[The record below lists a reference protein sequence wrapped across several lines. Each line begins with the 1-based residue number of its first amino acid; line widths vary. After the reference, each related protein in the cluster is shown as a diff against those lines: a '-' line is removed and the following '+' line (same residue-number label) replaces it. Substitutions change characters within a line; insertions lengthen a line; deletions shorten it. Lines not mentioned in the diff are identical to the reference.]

1 LKRSEAVS
9 AGRSPLE
16 RRAVFLAAMALPV
29 ILGVAAQFR
38 GYAGPDTGYLLDEA
52 GRVLRGDRPYLDL
65 VDMNPPM
72 TLALNL
78 AAVLLAWRTG
88 ISEILAYQL
97 GSTAVLLAAL
107 LLAVWVLRRLLPD
120 EVAHR
125 RAIALLLAFAL
136 FALPGQD
143 FGEREHLLLALVV
156 PYVLLAA
163 ARAMGRRIP
172 VVEALL
178 IGLLAGIA
186 FAFKPHFVLLWLAV
200 EGYLRLTRRVT
211 QVTLLP
217 ETAAIGGFLAL
228 YAVAI
233 LLWMPGYLHL
243 VRLLAG
249 PYTQFLHVP
258 FWELLV
264 RGPGALLTVLAL
276 LAFAALRR
284 HARHP
289 EILAAFALGALVC
302 LVAGAAQRKGFGYHF
317 YPAFALATVVLGLLV
332 IDGGELV
339 RDRVGRIYRV
349 VATASFITVVLVGCI
364 RIAGTTIHPTRDL
377 EQQHMERLLPV
388 VRARAA
394 GEAVYV
400 MSYNISSAFPL
411 INYAGASSAS
421 RFPQL
426 WMLPAAYM
434 DQLKGSAPLRYRAP
448 GEMSASERYL
458 NQAVFED
465 LRDRRPKLLLILQH
479 ARDLPANGFRRLDY
493 VAYFSRD
500 PRIANILQRYQLAAD
515 LGDFVVYERI
525 PDGTARSAR
534 APGVQAGTRDL
545 VPHGQASGARNA
557 IGEPGFLLALLVFVV
572 GAVFAVIAEKGRA
585 TAHVGPG
592 SA

>member
-1 LKRSEAVS
+1 MKRSEA
-9 AGRSPLE
+9 
-16 RRAVFLAAMALPV
+16 AVFLAAMALPV
-29 ILGVAAQFR
+29 ILGVAALFR

-52 GRVLRGDRPYLDL
+52 ARVLRGDRPYVDL

-107 LLAVWVLRRLLPD
+107 LLALWVLRRLLPD
-120 EVAHR
+120 EPVPR
-125 RAIALLLAFAL
+125 RAIALLLTFTL
-136 FALPGQD
+136 FALPGRD

-163 ARAMGRRIP
+163 ARAMGRRVP
-172 VVEALL
+172 AGEALL
-178 IGLLAGIA
+178 IGLLAGSA

-211 QVTLLP
+211 RVTLLP

-332 IDGGELV
+332 IDGGELL

-349 VATASFITVVLVGCI
+349 VATASFITVVLVGCV
-364 RIAGTTIHPTRDL
+364 RIAGATIRPMRDL

-411 INYAGASSAS
+411 INYAGAYSAS

-448 GEMSASERYL
+448 GEMSPSERYL

-500 PRIANILQRYQLAAD
+500 PRIATILQQYQLVAD

-525 PDGTARSAR
+525 PAGAARSAR
-534 APGVQAGTRDL
+534 APGVQAGTRDI
-545 VPHGQASGARNA
+545 VPHRQQAGARGGM
-557 IGEPGFLLALLVFVV
+557 GEPGFLLALLAFVA
-572 GAVFAVIAEKGRA
+572 GAIFATIMEKGRTRVPA
-585 TAHVGPG
+585 T
-592 SA
+592 

>member
-1 LKRSEAVS
+1 MTHAEAVS

-16 RRAVFLAAMALPV
+16 RRAVFLAAMAIPV

-38 GYAGPDTGYLLDEA
+38 SYAGPDTGFLLDEA
-52 GRVLRGDRPYLDL
+52 ARVLRGDRPYVDL

-78 AAVLLAWRTG
+78 AAVWLAWSAG
-88 ISEILAYQL
+88 ISEILAYRL
-97 GSTAVLLAAL
+97 GCTAVLLAAL
-107 LLAVWVLRRLLPD
+107 LLTVWLLRRLLPD
-120 EVAHR
+120 ELVLR
-125 RAIALLLAFAL
+125 RAVALLLAFTL

-156 PYVLLAA
+156 PYVILAA
-163 ARAMGRRIP
+163 SRAMGRRVP
-172 VVEALL
+172 TAEAVL
-178 IGLLAGIA
+178 IGLLAGSA
-186 FAFKPHFVLLWLAV
+186 FALKPHFVLLWLAV
-200 EGYLRLTRRVT
+200 EGYLRLTRRVAMDT
-211 QVTLLP
+211 VLP
-217 ETAAIGGFLAL
+217 ETLGIGGFLAL
-228 YAVAI
+228 YAVGI
-233 LLWMPGYLHL
+233 LLWVPGYLHL
-243 VRLLAG
+243 VRLFAG

-258 FWELLV
+258 FWELMV

-289 EILAAFALGALVC
+289 EILDAFALGALVC

-317 YPAFALATVVLGLLV
+317 YPAFALATMVLGLLV
-332 IDGGELV
+332 LDGRELL
-339 RDRVGRIYRV
+339 RDWVGRVYRV
-349 VATASFITVVLVGCI
+349 IATASLITVVLVGCI
-364 RIAGTTIHPTRDL
+364 RIAGATIRPTRDL

-394 GEAVYV
+394 GEAIYV
-400 MSYNISSAFPL
+400 MSYNISSAYPL
-411 INYAGASSAS
+411 INYAGAHSAS
-421 RFPQL
+421 RFAQL

-500 PRIANILQRYQLAAD
+500 PRIASMLQRYQLAAD

-525 PDGTARSAR
+525 PDGTARSAP

-545 VPHGQASGARNA
+545 VPHRREAGAHA
-557 IGEPGFLLALLVFVV
+557 GIGEPGFLLVLLAFVA
-572 GAVFAVIAEKGRA
+572 GAILATIMEKGRTRVPA
-585 TAHVGPG
+585 T
-592 SA
+592 